1 MPAAVSGSEAVTD
14 AAQRSLAGGV
24 DDAIALGRAAS
35 GAVPSGQPGTGGLVQ
50 NELPGDATISLGGT
64 STSGT
69 GAGDGWGGSFASP
82 SVLQLLGADGDLF
95 ARNFRAL
102 PVMISTTASI
112 VAWAAFLMFGKR
124 RRDGDPPAP
133 DPVLANNAATGVPP
147 APSTTLVPGWP
158 VSPNIDPNEAGMP
171 RWRRP
176 SLLAA
181 RKDDPLRHAS
191 TAVSLTFARGAGGP
205 IEGKARRTIRYR
217 LVRLLDLPDESRAS
231 EIAVLDQGDEVQL
244 LEKSGTYW
252 LVLCPDGRQGWLHQM
267 VLGAA
272 VEDDDEPLSNST
284 GIDDD
289 VLSSFLNAR
298 NKSA

>member
-1 MPAAVSGSEAVTD
+1 MTD

-24 DDAIALGRAAS
+24 DDATALGRAGS
-35 GAVPSGQPGTGGLVQ
+35 GAAGSVQPGSGGLPQ
-50 NELPGDATISLGGT
+50 NALPGDATSSLDAAGASG
-64 STSGT
+64 SGT
-69 GAGDGWGGSFASP
+69 RTGWGGSFASP
-82 SVLQLLGADGDLF
+82 GALQLLGADGNLF

-102 PVMISTTASI
+102 PVMISTTAAV

-133 DPVLANNAATGVPP
+133 DAVLAHHAATGVPP
-147 APSTTLVPGWP
+147 VPSTTLLPGWP
-158 VSPNIDPNEAGMP
+158 VSPNIDPNEVGMP

-176 SLLAA
+176 SLMAA
-181 RKDDPLRHAS
+181 RKNDPLRHAS
-191 TAVSLTFARGAGGP
+191 TAVSLTFAQGAVGP
-205 IEGKARRTIRYR
+205 IEGKERRTIRYR

-272 VEDDDEPLSNST
+272 VDDDDAPLSSST

-289 VLSSFLNAR
+289 VLSAFLNAR
-298 NKSA
+298 TKSA